1 MIYNTPGP
9 VVRDCSTLAY
19 QELGTTIVHLGTCNI
34 DLITK
39 LPNAHQEVIWLD
51 VMMYEVAKYKPGTA
65 PAGLKQLSMAYQS
78 K

>member
-1 MIYNTPGP
+1 VEVGLGVT
-9 VVRDCSTLAY
+9 
-19 QELGTTIVHLGTCNI
+19 ELLGKTKSRNI

-51 VMMYEVAKYKPGTA
+51 VTMYEVAKYKPGTA
-65 PAGLKQLSMAYQS
+65 PAGLKQLSMAYRS